1 MENKRGEIGDDPTVK
16 DKMLL
21 HRICSVLA
29 LSGTLFVVGCA
40 SKPVVQENRRIFYV
54 PEFYTVQAGE
64 SLSSIAA
71 KFNLNYLDV
80 AKLNSIESVDRIYV
94 NQSLR
99 LRASDRS
106 ASRLVQ
112 TKPIEQAVEIKR
124 ENVAIA
130 KPIVTTPPTTNV
142 IATPPVANTA
152 TITPAVITA
161 NTTNLQWRM
170 PSKGTIVQGF
180 DATQN
185 RKGLQ
190 FSGSKGD
197 PIYAASAG
205 EVVYSD
211 DGLKEYGKL
220 ILLRHSNGYITA
232 YAHNE
237 KLLAKVGDKVT
248 SGQQIATMGDSG
260 ADRVM
265 LEFQIRLDGKP
276 IDPRTVLPMQ

>member
-1 MENKRGEIGDDPTVK
+1 
-16 DKMLL
+16 MLL

-80 AKLNSIESVDRIYV
+80 AQLNSIESVDRIYV

-99 LRASDRS
+99 LRTSDR
-106 ASRLVQ
+106 AAPRLVQ
-112 TKPIEQAVEIKR
+112 TKPIEQSAEIKR
-124 ENVAIA
+124 ESVAIA
-130 KPIVTTPPTTNV
+130 TPVVVPQPIKPDHPTPT
-142 IATPPVANTA
+142 ISNTGV
-152 TITPAVITA
+152 ITPAVIAPT
-161 NTTNLQWRM
+161 TTNLQWRM
-170 PSKGTIVQGF
+170 PSKGSIVQSF
-180 DATQN
+180 DAAQN
-185 RKGLQ
+185 RKGIQ
-190 FSGSKGD
+190 FNGNKGD

-220 ILLRHSNGYITA
+220 ILLRHGNGYITA

-237 KLLAKVGDKVT
+237 QLLAKVGDKVT
-248 SGQQIATMGDSG
+248 SGQQIATMGNSG
-260 ADRVM
+260 TDRVM

-276 IDPRTVLPMQ
+276 IDPKTVLPMQ